1 MKSFTVKGGCS
12 HISAA
17 LSFSGDKSIAHRGA
31 ILGALAAGTT
41 VLRNFP
47 ANEDCLSTLSIIK
60 RLGVR
65 VTRDGATVRIA
76 GRGARGLKPSRG
88 HLLIKE
94 SGTTYRLMLGVL
106 SGQNF
111 SSVLSAG
118 ASLSGRPMRRV
129 TVPLRRMGAR
139 IRGRRKAGE
148 EYPPVSIS
156 PGKLSGITYRMPVP
170 SAQVKSAILLA
181 GLFARGRTTVIEQAP
196 TRDHTER
203 MLEAFGAAVRRSRNP
218 RRRGKRRGAPV
229 CDRFSVEGGNAL
241 SSPGTVTIPGDI
253 SSAAFFI
260 VLGSI
265 IPGSRIRI
273 RNIGLNATRSGI
285 ITVLRRMGAHIRVCR
300 EYPGAEPR
308 GDILVTSA
316 ILKGTTVTTRE
327 IPLLIDELPVL
338 MVAAACARGTT
349 VFKSAQELRVK
360 ETDRINSMLSNLSRM
375 GVDGRVQKS
384 GRAEDV
390 IITGIRELR
399 GARVS
404 GFGDHRTA
412 MSMAIAGIKAQ
423 GATVIDDVECIN
435 KSFPGFIDTLRKVA
449 RC

>member
-1 MKSFTVKGGCS
+1 MRSFTVKGGCS

-31 ILGALAAGTT
+31 IIGALASGTT
-41 VLRNFP
+41 ILRNFP

-60 RLGVR
+60 QLGVR
-65 VTRDGATVRIA
+65 VARNGGTVRIT
-76 GRGARGLKPSRG
+76 GRGTSGLRPPRG

-106 SGQNF
+106 AGQGF
-111 SSVLSAG
+111 GSTLSAG
-118 ASLSGRPMRRV
+118 AALSGRPMLRV
-129 TVPLRRMGAR
+129 TGPLRRMGAR
-139 IRGRRKAGE
+139 IRGRCKAGE
-148 EYPPVSIS
+148 EYPPVSIT
-156 PGKLSGITYRMPVP
+156 PGKLAGITYRMTVP
-170 SAQVKSAILLA
+170 SAQVKSAVLLA
-181 GLFARGRTTVIEQAP
+181 GLFAHGRTTVIEKVP

-203 MLEAFGAAVRRSRNP
+203 MLEAFGAVTRTRGE
-218 RRRGKRRGAPV
+218 RRGPLARNH
-229 CDRFSVEGGNAL
+229 FSVEGGRAL
-241 SSPGTVTIPGDI
+241 SSPGTVVIPGDI

-265 IPGSRIRI
+265 IPGSEIRI

-285 ITVLRRMGAHIRVCR
+285 VTVLRRMGADIRVCR

-308 GDILVTSA
+308 GDILVKSA
-316 ILKGTTVTTRE
+316 ALKGTTVTKRE

-338 MVAAACARGTT
+338 MIAAACARGTT

-375 GVDGRVQKS
+375 GVDGWVKKA
-384 GRAEDV
+384 GREEDV
-390 IITGIRELR
+390 VITGIRELR
-399 GARVS
+399 GAWVS

-412 MSMAIAGIKAQ
+412 MSMAIAGMKAR

-435 KSFPGFIDTLRKVA
+435 KSFPGFIDTLKKVA

>member
-31 ILGALAAGTT
+31 ILGALAAGITT
-41 VLRNFP
+41 LRNFP

-65 VTRDGATVRIA
+65 VTRNGAAVRIA
-76 GRGARGLKPSRG
+76 GRGARGLKSSRG

-139 IRGRRKAGE
+139 IRGRRKSGE

-181 GLFARGRTTVIEQAP
+181 GLFARGRTTVIEQTP

-203 MLEAFGAAVRRSRNP
+203 MLEAFGAAVRRSRE
-218 RRRGKRRGAPV
+218 GRGASV
-229 CDRFSVEGGNAL
+229 RNCFSVEGGRAL

-316 ILKGTTVTTRE
+316 ILKGTTVTARE

-375 GVDGRVQKS
+375 GVDGWVKKS

-399 GARVS
+399 GAWVS
-404 GFGDHRTA
+404 SFGDHRTA
-412 MSMAIAGIKAQ
+412 MSMAIAGIKAR
-423 GATVIDDVECIN
+423 GATVIDDIECIN
-435 KSFPGFIDTLRKVA
+435 KSFPGFIDTLKKAA